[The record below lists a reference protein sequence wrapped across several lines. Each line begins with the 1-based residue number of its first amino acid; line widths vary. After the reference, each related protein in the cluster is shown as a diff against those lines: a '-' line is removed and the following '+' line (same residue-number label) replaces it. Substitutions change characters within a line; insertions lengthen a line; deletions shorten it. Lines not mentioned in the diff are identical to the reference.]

1 MHEYLAAKKKSAEN
15 EPELFVGDV
24 VQAAI
29 DHGMRVEAVQ
39 VSDEPFLD
47 IGTGE
52 DLVRA
57 VRRAVGDQRTD
68 FRGQK
73 T

>member
-1 MHEYLAAKKKSAEN
+1 MS
-15 EPELFVGDV
+15 VGDV

-52 DLVRA
+52 DLVSA